1 MSSCPPYPGVGEV
14 ALCYVALVPHVHVH
28 VHVHHVHHG
37 GLALPRQPK
46 GEPRIRNLCENSTVA
61 RPPNPTF
68 YPPTKTPTCLPIAA
82 DKLARSALIVL
93 FPFVTESKALGG
105 GWTP

>member
-1 MSSCPPYPGVGEV
+1 MSMSMSIMSTM
-14 ALCYVALVPHVHVH
+14 
-28 VHVHHVHHG
+28 G

>member
-1 MSSCPPYPGVGEV
+1 MEPNSSAMYMSPMSISMSIMSTM
-14 ALCYVALVPHVHVH
+14 
-28 VHVHHVHHG
+28 G
-37 GLALPRQPK
+37 GLVLPRQPK